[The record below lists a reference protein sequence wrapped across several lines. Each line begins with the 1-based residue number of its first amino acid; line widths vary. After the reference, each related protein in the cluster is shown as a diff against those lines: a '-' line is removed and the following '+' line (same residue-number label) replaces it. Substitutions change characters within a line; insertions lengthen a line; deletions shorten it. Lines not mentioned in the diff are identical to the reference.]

1 MARAVRLES
10 FTHQYL
16 VFRAYNLVR
25 YDIKRIVL
33 FSFVLFLCRFS
44 LHRTSYQLLQLY
56 YLYQQR
62 FQITSTVKYRAW
74 RKSKKS
80 TLEESYVFYGFR
92 VCGLMGHVRD
102 LFITDWSLSSQTISE
117 LVTQSNVSS
126 TLKFLDDQ
134 QESTSW
140 AFVALTLAIY
150 RVTQHAW
157 SLEVKVNTWNNH
169 LDRKSDKRSPTMRWN
184 IKWLLKS
191 SNRDTCWQL
200 NEERTVRMATSNAKF
215 NCQQFYHRGLSE
227 FRFVKRF

>member
-25 YDIKRIVL
+25 YGIKRIVL

-80 TLEESYVFYGFR
+80 TLKESYVF
-92 VCGLMGHVRD
+92 VCVGLWGMCV
-102 LFITDWSLSSQTISE
+102 TSSSQID
-117 LVTQSNVSS
+117 L
-126 TLKFLDDQ
+126 
-134 QESTSW
+134 
-140 AFVALTLAIY
+140 
-150 RVTQHAW
+150 
-157 SLEVKVNTWNNH
+157 
-169 LDRKSDKRSPTMRWN
+169 
-184 IKWLLKS
+184 
-191 SNRDTCWQL
+191 
-200 NEERTVRMATSNAKF
+200 
-215 NCQQFYHRGLSE
+215 
-227 FRFVKRF
+227 

>member
-1 MARAVRLES
+1 MGGIKDVRIGLFSIAATFPFWTRKRLVLRSGKDKTLKTDWQYKATVICMARAVRLES

-62 FQITSTVKYRAW
+62 FQITSTVKCRAW

-157 SLEVKVNTWNNH
+157 SLEISGSQSEH
-169 LDRKSDKRSPTMRWN
+169 LEQSPWPEKR
-184 IKWLLKS
+184 
-191 SNRDTCWQL
+191 
-200 NEERTVRMATSNAKF
+200 
-215 NCQQFYHRGLSE
+215 
-227 FRFVKRF
+227 